1 MLVLINFKFL
11 IRCDVCVILITIGRV
26 PLFQIKKIVLKTD
39 IRNLD
44 ETEMIALFN
53 ELNEPKFR
61 AKQVYDWLWNKH
73 VHSFDE
79 MTNLPLQ
86 IREKLEE
93 NYDIKTATTT
103 IEQVSKDGT
112 IKLGFTLHDNRL
124 IEGVLIP
131 TEKRMTACVS
141 SQVGCTLSCAFCATG
156 MIKRE
161 RNLTAGE
168 IFDQVKLIDET
179 AQKHYSKPLSNIVFM
194 GMGEPLLNYDNVMS
208 AIHKITSPYGLNMSP
223 RRITLSTVGI
233 ARGIKRLAD
242 EEKKFKLAWSLHAAT
257 NEKRDKIMGINKS
270 NAIEDV
276 IEALQYFYQK
286 TGNKITFEYIIFNEF
301 NDYIEDAQA
310 LLNLCKKVPAFVN
323 IIEYN
328 KVEGVTLNKSKVE
341 RRNAFVKYLEDNGV
355 TAKVRISRGEDID
368 AACGQLANK

>member
-1 MLVLINFKFL
+1 MKKDLRILSQKELEDLFL
-11 IRCDVCVILITIGRV
+11 D
-26 PLFQIKKIVLKTD
+26 LKQ
-39 IRNLD
+39 
-44 ETEMIALFN
+44 
-53 ELNEPKFR
+53 PKFR
-61 AKQVYDWLWNKH
+61 AKQLYDWLWNKGLN
-73 VHSFDE
+73 DIE
-79 MTNLPLQ
+79 LMTNLPKDLRKHLSEHYE
-86 IREKLEE
+86 IR
-93 NYDIKTATTT
+93 NASIAM
-103 IEQVSKDGT
+103 EQKSIDGT
-112 IKLGFTLHDNRL
+112 IKLAFNLYDNRL

-131 TEKRMTACVS
+131 SDKRMTACVS

-161 RNLTAGE
+161 RNLGPGE
-168 IFDQVKLIDET
+168 IYDQVVLLNQK
-179 AQKHYSKPLSNIVFM
+179 AQENYNLALSNIVFM

-208 AIHKITSPYGLNMSP
+208 AIDKITSPSGLGMAP

-242 EEKKFKLAWSLHAAT
+242 EGKAFKLAWSLHAPS

-270 NAIEDV
+270 NSIEEV

-286 TGNKITFEYIIFNEF
+286 TGNKITYEYIIFEDF
-301 NDYIEDAQA
+301 NDSLEDAKD
-310 LLNLCKKVPAFVN
+310 LLKLCRQVPAFVN

-328 KVEGVTLNKSKVE
+328 QVEGVVLNKAKKGN
-341 RRNAFVKYLEDNGV
+341 RDAFIKYLETNGV

>member
-1 MLVLINFKFL
+1 MKE
-11 IRCDVCVILITIGRV
+11 
-26 PLFQIKKIVLKTD
+26 D
-39 IRNLD
+39 IRILNQ
-44 ETEMIALFN
+44 EEMISLF
-53 ELNEPKFR
+53 ETLNEPKFR

-73 VHSFDE
+73 TLSFEE
-79 MTNLPLQ
+79 MTNLPLS
-86 IREKLEE
+86 IREKLQQQ
-93 NYDIKTATTT
+93 YDIKTAQTT
-103 IEQVSKDGT
+103 IEQLSKDGT
-112 IKLGFTLHDNRL
+112 VKLGFTLHDNRL

-168 IFDQVKLIDET
+168 IFDQVILVNQT
-179 AQKHYSKPLSNIVFM
+179 AQKHYEKALSNIVFM
-194 GMGEPLLNYDNVMS
+194 GMGEPLLNYDNVMG
-208 AIHKITSPYGLNMSP
+208 AINHITSPYGLNMSP
-223 RRITLSTVGI
+223 KRITLSTVGI

-242 EEKKFKLAWSLHAAT
+242 EEKAFKLAWSLHAAT

-270 NAIEDV
+270 NSIENV
-276 IEALQYFYQK
+276 IEALQYFYKK

-301 NDYIEDAQA
+301 NDFIEDAKA
-310 LLNLCKKVPAFVN
+310 LLELCKKVPAFVN

-328 KVEGVTLNKSKVE
+328 KVEGVVFDKSTKE
-341 RRNAFVKYLEDNGV
+341 RRNAFIQYLEANGV

>member
-1 MLVLINFKFL
+1 M
-11 IRCDVCVILITIGRV
+11 CVILITIGRV